1 MNLITNSD
9 MTTLL
14 PHPQHLECM
23 HAYMRQ
29 GRLCGEKELTKIE
42 VADSAVAGRAAA
54 QAPAAGRLAAAM
66 ATIWASR
73 RPIRDG
79 AARRNEVTC
88 RISHFPLARERPGA
102 YGKWALAAN

>member
-88 RISHFPLARERPGA
+88 RISHFPFGPGTA
-102 YGKWALAAN
+102 GHTGKMVVGG

>member
-1 MNLITNSD
+1 V
-9 MTTLL
+9 
-14 PHPQHLECM
+14 
-23 HAYMRQ
+23 
-29 GRLCGEKELTKIE
+29 GKKLTKIE
-42 VADSAVAGRAAA
+42 GADSAVAGRAAA

-88 RISHFPLARERPGA
+88 RISHFPFGPGTA
-102 YGKWALAAN
+102 EHTRKMGVGG